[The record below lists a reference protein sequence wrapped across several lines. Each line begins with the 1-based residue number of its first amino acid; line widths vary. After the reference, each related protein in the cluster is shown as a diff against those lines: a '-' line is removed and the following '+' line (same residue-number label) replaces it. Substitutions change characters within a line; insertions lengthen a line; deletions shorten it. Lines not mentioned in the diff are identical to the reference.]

1 MGAGD
6 RFVVWLILCLV
17 GGFCVHSWYWYLR
30 SIIFYVRNG
39 FDFSEDFGPEFYW
52 ADRGGDDDRLLM
64 KPKEKFLFGLPFF
77 VVATSAMS
85 IFIVLGLTGII

>member
-1 MGAGD
+1 M
-6 RFVVWLILCLV
+6 CLV
-17 GGFCVHSWYWYLR
+17 GGFCAHSWYWYVR

-52 ADRGGDDDRLLM
+52 ADRGGDDDCVLM
-64 KPKEKFLFGLPFF
+64 KPKAKFMFALPSF
-77 VVATSAMS
+77 VVVTSAML